1 MSFDIFSNRTYREHH
16 MAKDLVY
23 FRATIE
29 STDLHIGAKSDL
41 SVRAVQAVKEARK
54 QVEAAIARRP
64 VFKSSFS
71 PLPIDADEGPVVNA
85 MLQAAAA
92 ADVGPMAAVA
102 GAISEYVGRALLPFS
117 DEVIVENGGDI
128 FLFGGKT
135 RKIAILAGDSPLT
148 EKLALLVEPYEGL
161 GVCTSSATVG
171 HSISLGR
178 TDASLIVAKTG
189 ALADAAASMLGN
201 AVNRAEDI
209 PRALEDV
216 LSVPDV
222 YGALVIIGDKLGA
235 KGQLRLCRL

>member
-1 MSFDIFSNRTYREHH
+1 MSLDIFSNRTYREHY

-23 FRATIE
+23 FRATME
-29 STDLHIGAKSDL
+29 STDLHIGTKSDL
-41 SVRAVQAVKEARK
+41 SARALEAVRDARA

-64 VFKSSFS
+64 EFKSSFS

-85 MLQAAAA
+85 MLQASAA

-128 FLFGGKT
+128 FLFGRSP
-135 RKIAILAGDSPLT
+135 RKIAILAGDSPLS
-148 EKLALLVEPYEGL
+148 EKLALIVEPAQGL
-161 GVCTSSATVG
+161 GICTSSATVG
-171 HSISLGR
+171 HSISLGK

-201 AVNRAEDI
+201 AVMSAEDI
-209 PRALEDV
+209 PAALDAV
-216 LSVPDV
+216 LAVEDV

-235 KGQLRLCRL
+235 KGQLKLSRL